1 MVTTPSKSITLKEF
15 LALPETK
22 PALEYIDGKIIQ
34 KPMPKGKHSVI
45 QGELII
51 ALNSVLK
58 LEKIARASCSIA
70 LCLRYPF
77 GTTRVRACS
86 QLTRAT
92 ACRAFPELRCTFGGR
107 STVPDV
113 TVFTW
118 DRIPRDENGEIADMF
133 QAAPDWTIEILSPA
147 QSQTRVTK
155 NILHCL
161 NYGSQLGWLIDPQ
174 EQSVFVYFQGQQPA
188 FFEAGTDVL
197 PVPDFAKAFELT
209 LGELFGWLM
218 E

>member
-1 MVTTPSKSITLKEF
+1 MVTTSSKPINLEEF

-22 PALEYIDGKIIQ
+22 PASEYIDGQIIQ
-34 KPMPKGKHSVI
+34 KPMPKGKHSTI

-51 ALNSVLK
+51 ALNRALK
-58 LEKIARASCSIA
+58 PQK
-70 LCLRYPF
+70 
-77 GTTRVRACS
+77 
-86 QLTRAT
+86 T
-92 ACRAFPELRCTFGGR
+92 ARAFPELRCTFGER

-118 DRIPRDENGEIADMF
+118 DRIPRDDNGEIADSF
-133 QAAPDWTIEILSPA
+133 RAAPDWTIEILSPE

-161 NYGSQLGWLIDPQ
+161 DNGTKLGWLIDPQ
-174 EQSVFVYFQGQQPA
+174 EQSVLVYFPKQQPA
-188 FFEAGTDVL
+188 FFEDANDVL
-197 PVPDFAKAFELT
+197 PVPDFAQDFKLT
-209 LGELFGWLM
+209 LGELFGWLL